1 MSTAIA
7 VRNVS
12 KLFRVPVDRSTTLK
26 YRVTHLRSASR
37 YRDFYALRDVAF
49 DVPDRVQHA
58 LPAVHRLV
66 AVAQLDGLELA
77 RRGTRRH
84 SRASERPG
92 LELRFDLD
100 RGVAAR
106 IENLA
111 RMDSGDR
118 GSGYRKSSFARSK

>member
-1 MSTAIA
+1 MTGALRSLED
-7 VRNVS
+7 R
-12 KLFRVPVDRSTTLK
+12 VDRGLG
-26 YRVTHLRSASR
+26 RVELGSEAALVADARRETALG
-37 YRDFYALRDVAF
+37 LRDVAF

-118 GSGYRKSSFARSK
+118 GSG